1 LETSRFHTPV
11 LLEEALAL
19 LAPVPGGTYVDAT
32 LGGGGHARAILERT
46 SPSGRC
52 IGFDVDAD
60 ALTEASRRL
69 SPAGS
74 RFVAVHANFSAL
86 EAELARLSVERID
99 GILFDLGVSSH
110 QLDEPSRGFSF
121 RSDEPLDM
129 RMDRRRH
136 LDAAQVVNT
145 YDLGDLAGI
154 LRRFGEER
162 HAGRVARSIVQH
174 RARHRLTTTGELAS
188 VVKQALGR
196 AAGIKSLAR
205 VFQAIRIEVNNE
217 LESLAGAL
225 EQAVRLTRGGGRIV
239 VISYHSL
246 EDRIVKDAFREASRT
261 TRRPATALLPD
272 TPVQPLVRILT
283 RKPVGASPEEVKLNP
298 RARSAKMRAVERL

>member
-1 LETSRFHTPV
+1 M

-19 LAPVPGGTYVDAT
+19 LAPVPGGTFVDAT

-52 IGFDVDAD
+52 IGFDAD
-60 ALTEASRRL
+60 AEALAEASRRL
-69 SPAGS
+69 RPAGE
-74 RFVAVHANFSAL
+74 RFVAVHANFNAL

-110 QLDEPSRGFSF
+110 QLDEPTRGFSF
-121 RSDEPLDM
+121 RFDEPLDM
-129 RMDRRRH
+129 RMDRRQH

-145 YDLGDLAGI
+145 YDLGELAQI

-162 HAGRVARSIVQH
+162 YAGRIARSIVQH
-174 RARHRLTTTGELAS
+174 RARHRFTTTGDLAS
-188 VVKQALGR
+188 VIKRALGK
-196 AAGIKSLAR
+196 AAGVKSLAR

-217 LESLAGAL
+217 LESLTEAL
-225 EQAVRLTRGGGRIV
+225 EQAIQLTRGGGRIV

-246 EDRIVKDAFREASRT
+246 EDRIVKEAFREASRT
-261 TRRPATALLPD
+261 TRRHATGLLPD
-272 TPVQPLVRILT
+272 TPVRPLVRILT
-283 RKPVGASPEEVKLNP
+283 RKPVGASPQEVKRNP